1 MNQPLVSD
9 YTVRKSPSEDF
20 FQLLFDYIF
29 NAAFQILRNID
40 RETAMVRTIYA

>member
-1 MNQPLVSD
+1 MDQPLVSD

-29 NAAFQILRNID
+29 NAAFQSLRNID
-40 RETAMVRTIYA
+40 GKTAMVRTV